1 MFNLMALKNTNDA
14 INELD
19 IYFKEI
25 KKYKSLSKEE
35 EYALIKKIKNGD
47 KASLNKLINANL
59 KFVVNI
65 AKGYRRDN
73 IPFNDLISE
82 GNLALLKAVEKF
94 DETKNVKFISYAVWW
109 IRYYIQAFIDNY
121 NKGMINITDTY
132 NYVTNTTS
140 DNLESYDVNN
150 TDAINANFE
159 DKMILLQDQQDSIN
173 KLSECLQERERKILM
188 LYFGMSNDNKENTL
202 DEISKKMNI
211 TKERVRQIKDKALIK
226 LRINALSSGY
236 FNEYQLLI

>member
-1 MFNLMALKNTNDA
+1 MALKNSNDA

-19 IYFKEI
+19 IYFREI

-35 EYALIKKIKNGD
+35 EHTLIKKIKNGD

-65 AKGYRRDN
+65 AKGYRRAD

-109 IRYYIQAFIDNY
+109 IRYYIQTFIDNY
-121 NKGMINITDTY
+121 SKGTVNTSDSY
-132 NYVTNTTS
+132 NYIDNTVS
-140 DNLESYDVNN
+140 DSFENYNINN
-150 TDAINANFE
+150 ANVINANFE
-159 DKMILLQDQQDSIN
+159 DEIISLQDQQASIN
-173 KLSECLQERERKILM
+173 QLSECLQERERKILM
-188 LYFGMSNDNKENTL
+188 LYFGMSNDNRENTL

>member
-1 MFNLMALKNTNDA
+1 MTLKNTNDA

-25 KKYKSLSKEE
+25 KKYKSLTKEE
-35 EYALIKKIKNGD
+35 ECALIKKIKNGD

-59 KFVVNI
+59 KFVVSI
-65 AKGYRRDN
+65 AKGYRRAN

-109 IRYYIQAFIDNY
+109 IRYYIQTFIDNY
-121 NKGMINITDTY
+121 NKGIINITDPY
-132 NYVTNTTS
+132 NYITNTTS

-150 TDAINANFE
+150 ADAINANFE
-159 DKMILLQDQQDSIN
+159 DKMTLLQDQQASIN

-188 LYFGMSNDNKENTL
+188 LYFGMSSDNKENTL